1 LLLLLLLLLLYP
13 LPLQAE
19 VAEDIG
25 ALDAALTQQ
34 LPERD
39 DQLAVLCGA
48 YAAYDLA
55 WQMEEVLLEEPDLDK
70 LANCVAL
77 LRVRRCAAAA
87 AAGGDGGTFV
97 VLIRA

>member
-1 LLLLLLLLLLYP
+1 VLV
-13 LPLQAE
+13 LPQAE
-19 VAEDIG
+19 VAADIEE
-25 ALDAALTQQ
+25 LDAALAQH

-55 WQMEEVLLEEPDLDK
+55 WQMEELLAEEPDLDK

-77 LRVRRCAAAA
+77 LRVSGSCNYASM
-87 AAGGDGGTFV
+87 
-97 VLIRA
+97 LLLLLL